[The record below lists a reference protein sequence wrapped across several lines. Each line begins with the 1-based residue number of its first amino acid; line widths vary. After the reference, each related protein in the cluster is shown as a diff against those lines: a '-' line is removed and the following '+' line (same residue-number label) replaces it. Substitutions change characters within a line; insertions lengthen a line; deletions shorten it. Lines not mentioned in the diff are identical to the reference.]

1 MPQDK
6 NVLPT
11 GKTWK
16 RIHGD
21 NLFAQDEM
29 DNKKEPLLATVE
41 AMLTQKIEQT
51 KLLTIHWQIV

>member
-16 RIHGD
+16 LIHGD
-21 NLFAQDEM
+21 NLFAQDEVGA
-29 DNKKEPLLATVE
+29 KKE
-41 AMLTQKIEQT
+41 MMFG
-51 KLLTIHWQIV
+51 